1 MQKIT
6 PFIWFDDQAEE
17 AANYYVSVFKNSK
30 IGKIAR
36 YNDEAAAVAGK
47 PKGSVM
53 TVEFELEGHNFVA
66 LNGGPYYKLTPA
78 ISFAV
83 DCRTQEE
90 IDKLWQQ
97 LSDGGEIQQCGWLT
111 DKFGVSWQIVPTG
124 LEDMLNDK
132 NPDKARRTMHAM
144 LQMKKLDIA
153 QLKAAYDGYVA

>member
-17 AANYYVSVFKNSK
+17 AANYYVSVFKNAK
-30 IGKIAR
+30 IGTIAG
-36 YNDEAAAVAGK
+36 YNDESAAVAGK

-66 LNGGPYYKLTPA
+66 LNGGPYYQLTPA

-90 IDKLWQQ
+90 LDTLWQK

-111 DKFGVSWQIVPTG
+111 DKFGVSWQIVPSG

-153 QLKAAYDGYVA
+153 QLKAAYDG